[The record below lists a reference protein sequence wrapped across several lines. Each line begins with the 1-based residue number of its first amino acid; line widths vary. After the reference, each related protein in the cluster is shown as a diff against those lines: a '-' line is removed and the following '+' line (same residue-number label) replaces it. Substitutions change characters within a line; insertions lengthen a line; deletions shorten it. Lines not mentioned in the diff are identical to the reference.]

1 MTITTVHLLPVF
13 LQLLADGGGEGGGD
27 TGSAEGQ
34 GVTEAA
40 ALPQR
45 KGVKSKSNPLAGIQ
59 YGIQEDGG
67 QDAAAQIAQPDRNAE
82 FDKLIKGEYKDLYDS
97 NVQNIVQ
104 QRLKSTKDTVA
115 KFEKLSP
122 VLETLYNKYGVQND
136 DIDGLAKAIDDDDS
150 FFEDEAMER
159 GMSVQ
164 QLKEMRKMERE
175 NADLKRQMHEQE
187 TQENASRLYSA
198 WMEQAESAKAVYPS
212 FDLRVEMDNPKF
224 VDLLRSNIDVRTAY
238 EVVHKDEIMRG
249 AMQFTAKKV
258 EQQLANKIAAGASR
272 PAENGTNS
280 QAPSLV
286 KSDVSQLSKADR
298 QEIARRVA
306 RGEKIRF

>member
-1 MTITTVHLLPVF
+1 MTINTTYLLPVF
-13 LQLLADGGGEGGGD
+13 LQLLADGGGDAGGD

-45 KGVKSKSNPLAGIQ
+45 KGAKSNPLAVVQ
-59 YGIQEDGG
+59 YGIQEESV
-67 QDAAAQIAQPDRNAE
+67 QAAAATETAQPDRNAE
-82 FDKLIKGEYKDLYDS
+82 FDKLIKGEYKDLYDA

-104 QRLKSTKDTVA
+104 QRLKGSKETVA

-122 VLETLYNKYGVQND
+122 ILETLYNKYGVQSD
-136 DIDGLAKAIDDDDS
+136 DIEGLAKAIDDDDS
-150 FFEDEAMER
+150 FYEDEAMQR

-164 QLKEMRKMERE
+164 QLKDMRKMERE
-175 NADLKRQMHEQE
+175 NANLKRQMHEQE
-187 TQENASRLYSA
+187 TQENASRLYRA
-198 WMEQAESAKAVYPS
+198 WMEQAESAKAVYPN
-212 FDLRVEMDNPKF
+212 FDLRVEMDNPRF